1 MLNTKTTGKYTIERD
16 GPPATAADGLR
27 LAIRA
32 MNRTPNFNT
41 GIPDPKRSG
50 RELRSYDLL
59 PMLEALVRTAGKQP

>member
-1 MLNTKTTGKYTIERD
+1 LTAKTTWKYAIEQD
-16 GPPATAADGLR
+16 VPPATAADGLR

-32 MNRTPNFNT
+32 MNRIPNFNT
-41 GIPDPKRSG
+41 AIPDPKRSG